1 VKDSHFVHPHPH
13 PPPSK
18 GEGIICCYY
27 KRFSYPL
34 CQVRV
39 KLSPQGGRVRVGVN
53 VILFSAF
60 VLENGEEIAVLV
72 SRRCVNPRLGVHIA
86 LSYISC

>member
-39 KLSPQGGRVRVGVN
+39 KLSLIKGGEGGLYKKRPW
-53 VILFSAF
+53 
-60 VLENGEEIAVLV
+60 VLPIASLPLQFIESWVQ
-72 SRRCVNPRLGVHIA
+72 SF
-86 LSYISC
+86 